1 MLGRRQVIG
10 SKGHVGDLARMLKL
24 HDAGRSQR
32 QIAAELKLS
41 KGVVQGTGVR
51 LALFGRSSAAIN

>member
-41 KGVVQGTGVR
+41 KGVVQR
-51 LALFGRSSAAIN
+51 ALVSA